1 VGEELKA
8 SKAHIESLRIATGQ
22 GPYSRAETLSGGNQQ
37 KVIFAKWL
45 NRQSKILVLDE
56 PTRGVDVGAK
66 MEINGL
72 IRALARGGTSILLI
86 TSEVEEMVS
95 LGDRVLV
102 LRGGQIAGTVEGA
115 DINNATLMRLALG
128 EERLNA

>member
-1 VGEELKA
+1 
-8 SKAHIESLRIATGQ
+8 
-22 GPYSRAETLSGGNQQ
+22 
-37 KVIFAKWL
+37 
-45 NRQSKILVLDE
+45 
-56 PTRGVDVGAK
+56 

-72 IRALARGGTSILLI
+72 IRALARGGTSIFLI

-95 LGDRVLV
+95 LSDRVLV
-102 LRGGQIAGTVEGA
+102 LRGGEIAGAVEGA